1 MSDVLEQNEVDAL
14 LAAVDSG
21 AVADDA
27 SESTSA
33 TVEAGISVY
42 DFARPERV
50 SKDQLRAITALH
62 EGFARN
68 FSANLSGSMRT
79 VVEVSVASVEQL
91 NYSEF
96 ILGLPNPTALAIL
109 SASPLHG
116 DFIFEINPGIV
127 YPIID
132 RTLGGSQ
139 EEVAIPERPLTDI
152 EQRLTRRLISQ
163 NLSLL
168 EEMWS
173 DIQEI
178 KFAVT
183 EIESNPQL
191 VQLVPPHEAVIVV
204 TFEVTLGDNSGTM
217 NLCLPYSTI
226 EPIMGQFSTQNW
238 FAMTR
243 KEADDTHVTRMT
255 RVLSGAKLEIVAY
268 LAETTITVREL
279 LDLQVGDVIKT
290 NQPAD
295 GEVIICVEGKSKF
308 KGRPGR
314 IRRNKAIEITRREPT
329 NTT

>member
-21 AVADDA
+21 AVVDDA
-27 SESTSA
+27 PESTPVTA
-33 TVEAGISVY
+33 AEVDVSVY

-116 DFIFEINPGIV
+116 NFIFEINPGIV

-132 RTLGGSQ
+132 RMLGGSQ
-139 EEVAIPERPLTDI
+139 EEVAIPERPLTNI
-152 EQRLTRRLISQ
+152 EQRLTTRLISQ
-163 NLSLL
+163 NLPLL

-173 DIQEI
+173 DIQKI
-178 KFAVT
+178 NFAVT
-183 EIESNPQL
+183 ETENNPQL

-204 TFEVTLGDNSGTM
+204 TFEVTLGDNSGTV

-243 KEADDTHVTRMT
+243 EEADDTHVTRMT

-290 NQPAD
+290 NQLAD

-314 IRRNKAIEITRREPT
+314 IRRNKAIEITRRVSD
-329 NTT
+329 